1 MKRYLVWGKLD
12 GKYTKLMALA
22 DNEQSAIESTNQRV
36 VDECLGKTWKV
47 ESVSEIRRYNPY

>member
-36 VDECLGKTWKV
+36 ADEYLGKTWKI
-47 ESVSEIRRYNPY
+47 ESVSEIRRYKPY

>member
-36 VDECLGKTWKV
+36 ANECLGKTWKF
-47 ESVSEIRRYNPY
+47 

>member
-22 DNEQSAIESTNQRV
+22 DDEQSAIESTNQRV
-36 VDECLGKTWKV
+36 VDECLGKT
-47 ESVSEIRRYNPY
+47 

>member
-22 DNEQSAIESTNQRV
+22 DSEEEAIECTNQRV
-36 VDECLGKTWKV
+36 IDENLGKTWNV
-47 ESVSEIRRYNPY
+47 ETVSEIRRYKPY

>member
-22 DNEQSAIESTNQRV
+22 DNELSAIESTNQRI
-36 VDECLGKTWKV
+36 VDECLGKIWKV
-47 ESVSEIRRYNPY
+47 ESVSEIRRYKPY